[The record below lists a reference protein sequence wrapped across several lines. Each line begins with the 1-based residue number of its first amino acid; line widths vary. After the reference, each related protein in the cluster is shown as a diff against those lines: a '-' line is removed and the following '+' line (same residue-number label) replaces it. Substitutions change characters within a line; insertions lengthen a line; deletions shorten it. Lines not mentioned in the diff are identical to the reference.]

1 MLSFLRIVQA
11 LSATVIVTRL
21 TTPLAYLSI
30 IAALITIVC
39 LSYDAG
45 LRCTTR
51 IRDQM
56 AIISWDQIHI
66 NNNTAV
72 RTTVYSLRPG
82 QSLCKEHVHQRPSF
96 SFCFGKLQYF
106 T

>member
-11 LSATVIVTRL
+11 LSATLIVTRFM
-21 TTPLAYLSI
+21 TPLAYLSI

-51 IRDQM
+51 IRRS
-56 AIISWDQIHI
+56 IISWDQIHT
-66 NNNTAV
+66 NNNTAASV
-72 RTTVYSLRPG
+72 SI
-82 QSLCKEHVHQRPSF
+82 
-96 SFCFGKLQYF
+96 
-106 T
+106 